1 MFFHRTKAILKFLNH
16 LNSKFYICCIFL
28 SNFIITRF
36 NNNILR
42 TTLQEVFEFALPQN
56 QENVMLFMPRK
67 GTISE
72 SSMTT
77 SSEEIV
83 GFEDE
88 TAELIHQ
95 LVWGPKHLDVVTLV
109 GMPGIGKTTM
119 AKRLYTHNDIISR
132 FDVCSWCTISQ
143 VYNKRKTLF
152 ELLSNLVPLYDNTRS
167 NDELADQLRRCLLRK
182 KYLIVIDDL
191 WSTEVWDD
199 LRRCFPD
206 DYSGSRII
214 LTTRQDKVASYT
226 ELSSA
231 ARHLRLLTDEESWC
245 LLQKKVLGEESCPP
259 ELDVIGVQIA
269 QSCGGLP
276 LAIILVA
283 GVLAKLDKNNVR
295 WGQVAY
301 GLSSSISGDEQKY
314 MDIIY
319 LSYRLLPGHLT
330 NGFLYFGK
338 HFEDELLVRELIQL
352 WIAEEFAVG
361 NELMSAEDVA
371 KDYVKELIDSNL
383 VMVVRRSFSGEVK
396 AIRMH
401 DLLREFCLT
410 SCKSYRSRNS
420 TAAEHER
427 GISLD
432 FRYNYK
438 QAEGLYPHSAICRV
452 PYHVDDVLNQ
462 NNFLIFDCNSFH
474 AKPRITSL
482 RVLDLVCVTLRN
494 AYYIQF
500 LINLRFLALKGNFE
514 EDPSWLSNLKYL
526 KTLILRESRRLD
538 LSHAIWGMVSL
549 KHLEVTGKSAVIRC
563 HVPEF
568 KMNRR
573 LTKLQWLS
581 FVQLPGG
588 EEFQEFVSKVPN
600 LVKLRCMV
608 DEPHIV
614 QRCIQLPGLDSLNK
628 LESLKLKVS
637 FLNCAAKRLEVNFPR
652 NLKKLTLSSCQLPW
666 SEISAI
672 GGLENLEALNLE
684 SDAFKGTQWDVNEEE
699 FKSLK
704 LLTFYSMNIPQWN
717 FSDMSFPNLQHV
729 IFINSQLKT
738 IPRSFENLLLLQMI
752 EVSWCKCS
760 RDALNS
766 AEEIKRTHEDMGN
779 HEFKLIIKC
788 REEDVDE
795 LGPSW
800 QVDAHLQNW
809 KYLFCLLLVLFLII
823 FQHFFKLLK

>member
-1 MFFHRTKAILKFLNH
+1 
-16 LNSKFYICCIFL
+16 
-28 SNFIITRF
+28 
-36 NNNILR
+36 
-42 TTLQEVFEFALPQN
+42 
-56 QENVMLFMPRK
+56 
-67 GTISE
+67 
-72 SSMTT
+72 MTT
-77 SSEEIV
+77 TSEAIV
-83 GFEDE
+83 GFEVE
-88 TAELIHQ
+88 TAELIHK
-95 LVWGPKHLDVVTLV
+95 LVRGPKHLDVLALV

-143 VYNKRKTLF
+143 GYNKRKTLL
-152 ELLSNLVPLYDNTRS
+152 ELLGNLVPLNGNTRS
-167 NDELADQLRRCLLRK
+167 NDELADELRRHLLRK
-182 KYLIVIDDL
+182 KYFIVIDDL

-214 LTTRQDKVASYT
+214 LTTRQDKMASYA
-226 ELSSA
+226 EVFSA
-231 ARHLRLLTDEESWC
+231 PHHLRLFTDEESLC
-245 LLQKKVLGEESCPP
+245 LLQKKVFGEESFPP
-259 ELDVIGVQIA
+259 ELDVIGAQIA

-283 GVLAKLDKNNVR
+283 GVLAKLDKDEVR
-295 WGQVAY
+295 WEGVAR
-301 GLSSSISGDEQKY
+301 GLSSCIAGDKQKY

-361 NELMSAEDVA
+361 NELKSAEDVA
-371 KDYVKELIDSNL
+371 KDYLKELIDSNL
-383 VMVVRRSFSGEVK
+383 VMVVRRSFFGEVK

-420 TAAEHER
+420 TAAEHEP

-438 QAEGLYPHSAICRV
+438 EAEDLYPHSAISRV
-452 PYHVDDVLNQ
+452 PYPVDDILNQ

-482 RVLDLVCVTLRN
+482 RVLDLVCVTLSN
-494 AYYIQF
+494 ASYIQF
-500 LINLRFLALKGNFE
+500 LINLRYLALKGNFDE
-514 EDPSWLSNLKYL
+514 NPSWLSNLKYL

-538 LSHAIWGMVSL
+538 LSHAVWGMVSL
-549 KHLEVTGKSAVIRC
+549 KHLEVTGKPAVIRC

-581 FVQLPGG
+581 FAELPGG

-600 LVKLRCMV
+600 LVKLRCLV
-608 DEPHIV
+608 DEPQGDH
-614 QRCIQLPGLDSLNK
+614 RCIKLPGLDSLNK
-628 LESLKLKVS
+628 LESLKLYFVKRGVE
-637 FLNCAAKRLEVNFPR
+637 RLEVNFPK

-666 SEISAI
+666 SEISTI
-672 GGLENLEALNLE
+672 GRLENLEVLKLE
-684 SDAFKGTQWDVNEEE
+684 SDAFKGDRWDVKDEGFQN
-699 FKSLK
+699 LK
-704 LLTFYSMNIPQWN
+704 LLLFYSMNIPQWN

-729 IFINSQLKT
+729 IFRKSLLKT
-738 IPRSFENLLLLQMI
+738 IPRNFENLLLLQMI

-760 RDALNS
+760 RSALNS
-766 AEEIKRTHEDMGN
+766 AEEIKKTQIEDMGN
-779 HEFKLIIKC
+779 HEFKLIIKS
-788 REEDVDE
+788 REEEDEEE
-795 LGPSW
+795 LGLTW
-800 QVDAHLQNW
+800 QVESVLQNW
-809 KYLFCLLLVLFLII
+809 KYLFGFLLVLFLIV
-823 FQHFFKLLK
+823 FQHFFKLLKK